1 MESKLKK
8 FNNIVDKFF
17 SAVSKS
23 CEVISIIALVCI
35 MIMLMAQTVLMW
47 FSVSI
52 LWSDEFVSVMNIWLV
67 FMAATVVS
75 HEKKHV
81 QVDFVTN
88 ALPKV
93 VQSVLAILME
103 VLSLIACAYVFKGGI
118 LYIQGTQNIVTNI
131 LKLPMI
137 TLYAAP
143 IVALGLMMLMNIV
156 DICRGIAMLFC
167 RKSTEIVEGGEA
179 Q

>member
-1 MESKLKK
+1 MENRLKK
-8 FNNIVDKFF
+8 FNNIIDPIF
-17 SAVSKS
+17 SSFSKG
-23 CEVISIIALVCI
+23 CEVVSIIALVCI
-35 MIMLMAQTVLMW
+35 MLMLMIQTVLMW

-81 QVDFVTN
+81 KVDFITN
-88 ALPKV
+88 ALPRT
-93 VQSVLAILME
+93 VQFILAILME
-103 VLSLIACAYVFKGGI
+103 VFSFIACAYVFKGGI

-131 LKLPMI
+131 LRLPMI
-137 TLYAAP
+137 AMYAAP
-143 IVALGLMMLMNIV
+143 LIALGMMMLMHVV
-156 DICRGIAMLFC
+156 DLCRSIASLVNQ
-167 RKSTEIVEGGEA
+167 KSCDRPEGGAA